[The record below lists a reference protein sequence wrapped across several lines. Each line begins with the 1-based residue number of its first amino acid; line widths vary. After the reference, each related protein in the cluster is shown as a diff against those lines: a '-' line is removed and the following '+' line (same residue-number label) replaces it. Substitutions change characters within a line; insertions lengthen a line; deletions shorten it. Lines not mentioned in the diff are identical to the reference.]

1 MMSLFEIIENTV
13 YSVVILLTVFIIA
26 NLLNDRK

>member
-1 MMSLFEIIENTV
+1 MMSLFEVIENTV

-26 NLLNDRK
+26 DLLNDRK

>member
-1 MMSLFEIIENTV
+1 MMSLYDVIENTV

>member
-1 MMSLFEIIENTV
+1 MSLFEVIENTV

>member
-1 MMSLFEIIENTV
+1 MMSLFEVIENTV

>member
-1 MMSLFEIIENTV
+1 MMSLFDVIENTV